1 MNAVCRGGLAFEEM
15 GTVATNP
22 RRPRVACSSFLEW
35 LLNFSMTTALVQV
48 FLGWTR
54 GRSFV

>member
-48 FLGWTR
+48 FLG
-54 GRSFV
+54 